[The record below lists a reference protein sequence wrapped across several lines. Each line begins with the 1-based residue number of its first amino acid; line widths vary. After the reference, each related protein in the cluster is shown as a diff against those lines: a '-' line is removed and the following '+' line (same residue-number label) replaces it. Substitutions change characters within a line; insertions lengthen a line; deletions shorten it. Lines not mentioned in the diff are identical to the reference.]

1 MSAPACSGKNYSC
14 SCELD
19 TYSSRG
25 IRAARSPQEFGTD
38 LPDDVTVRVHD
49 SNADM
54 RYMVVPLRPPGT
66 ERWSEQQVAD
76 LLTRD
81 TLAGVTVPR
90 PAS

>member
-1 MSAPACSGKNYSC
+1 M
-14 SCELD
+14 
-19 TYSSRG
+19 
-25 IRAARSPQEFGTD
+25 
-38 LPDDVTVRVHD
+38 RVHD